1 MRTIFSTT
9 IISLA
14 LFACTPSGQE
24 DHQEESTAVEVAQTE
39 PMVFPED
46 SVSEDGKM
54 SFHGLRIDDAD
65 AVSLTEVKTVVAE
78 KGGVT
83 GVKVAAPIEAACQNK
98 GCWMTVKLA
107 EDEEMRVTFKD
118 YGFFVPKDSPGKTAI
133 MTGDVFYDTTTVERL
148 RHFAV
153 DGGMSEAEAEKTIT
167 EPEISMS
174 FEATGVIIREEGE

>member
-1 MRTIFSTT
+1 MRTILLTT

-24 DHQEESTAVEVAQTE
+24 AHEEESTAVEVAQTE

-54 SFHGLRIDDAD
+54 SFHGLRINDTD
-65 AVSLTEVKTVVAE
+65 AVSLTEVKDAAAE
-78 KGGVT
+78 KGGAT
-83 GVKVAAPIEAACQNK
+83 GVKVVAPVEATCQNK

-107 EDEEMRVTFKD
+107 DDEEMRVTFKD
-118 YGFFVPKDSPGKTAI
+118 YGFFVPKDSPGKTAV
-133 MTGDVFYDTTTVERL
+133 MTGDMNYDTTTVERL

-153 DGGMSEAEAEKTIT
+153 DGGMAEAEAEKTIT